1 MNGSPFSIFLDPD
14 VCHVRPRLVF
24 FCPRLDVFV
33 GWLCEFSMDPDSGG
47 LSGPDGSFSNPGI
60 LPIGLCVNSTPPPSI
75 CWASIT
81 SA

>member
-47 LSGPDGSFSNPGI
+47 L
-60 LPIGLCVNSTPPPSI
+60 
-75 CWASIT
+75 
-81 SA
+81 